1 MDAENTAA
9 VRSNSVLARWFP
21 EVGAGGFTS
30 NDGTVEFFGRVQAL
44 LRREMHVLDFG
55 GGRGAALHDD
65 TSGFRREL
73 RVLQGKCAKV
83 VACDV
88 DDAVMQNP
96 GADESHVVQPDAPLP
111 FADGTF
117 DLIVSDFVFEHI
129 ADPALVSSEL
139 GRILRP
145 GGWICARTPN
155 KYSLIS
161 LVTRLIHNSRH
172 SRVLGLAQPERKSID
187 VFPTVFKLNTK
198 RDIAAWFGPDTFD
211 NFTYRYEAEPSY
223 YFNNRYVFAL
233 MLLVNRLSPPVIKS
247 GLFVFLRKKQA
258 A

>member
-1 MDAENTAA
+1 MALKGKAFE
-9 VRSNSVLARWFP
+9 RSQEVLALWFP
-21 EVGAGGFTS
+21 EVHAGGYTCI
-30 NDGTVEFFGRVQAL
+30 DGTVEFYGRVQAL
-44 LRREMHVLDFG
+44 LRPEMHVLDFG

-65 TSGFRREL
+65 TSGLRRDL
-73 RVLQGKCAKV
+73 RTLRGKCAKV

-88 DDAVMQNP
+88 DGAVMENP
-96 GADESHVVQPDAPLP
+96 GADESQVVQPDAPLP

-129 ADPALVSSEL
+129 ADPALVASEL

-155 KYSLIS
+155 KYCLIS

-172 SRVLGLAQPERKSID
+172 SRILGVAQPERKSID

-198 RDIAAWFGPDTFD
+198 RDIAAWFDPDTFD

-223 YFNNRYVFAL
+223 FFNNGYVFAL
-233 MLLVNRLSPPVIKS
+233 MLLVNRLSPPVMKS
-247 GLFVFLRKKQA
+247 GLFVFLRKKEA